1 VAETLSWNLE
11 RHRPMLRLHA
21 QMLRLHPRILVKFGY
36 SELVNETLLV
46 AHERF
51 AQFEG
56 STEAQLIAWLKR
68 ILTNRARDKIDYWHA
83 EIRDIDR
90 ECPIE
95 AASEDSSQRL
105 GEFLAA
111 QNSSPSEHVSKE
123 EQLARLARAL
133 DELDQDQREAI
144 VARYLM
150 QLPVAEIA
158 SQMKRSERSVAGLLL
173 RGRKRLR
180 NLLKEDSDEGDADE
194 RK

>member
-1 VAETLSWNLE
+1 
-11 RHRPMLRLHA
+11 MLRLHA

-46 AHERF
+46 AHERI

-56 STEAQLIAWLKR
+56 GTEAQLIAWLKR
-68 ILTNRARDKIDYWHA
+68 ILTNRAKDKIDYWHA
-83 EIRDIDR
+83 EMRDVDR
-90 ECPIE
+90 ERSIE

-111 QNSSPSEHVSKE
+111 QDSSPSEHVSKE

-144 VARYLM
+144 IARYLM
-150 QLPVAEIA
+150 QLPVAAIA
-158 SQMKRSERSVAGLLL
+158 DKMKRSQRSVAGLLL
-173 RGRKRLR
+173 RGKKQLR

-194 RK
+194 RE

>member
-1 VAETLSWNLE
+1 
-11 RHRPMLRLHA
+11 MLRLHA
-21 QMLRLHPRILVKFGY
+21 QMLRLHPRILVKFDY
-36 SELVNETLLV
+36 SELVNETLMV

-56 STEAQLIAWLKR
+56 KAEGQLIAWLKQ
-68 ILTNRARDKIDYWHA
+68 ILKNRVRDKIDYWHA
-83 EIRDIDR
+83 EIRDVDR

-95 AASEDSSQRL
+95 AASEDSSQRVA
-105 GEFLAA
+105 GFLAA
-111 QNSSPSEHVSKE
+111 HNSSPSEHVSKE

-133 DELDQDQREAI
+133 DELDNDHREAI

-158 SQMKRSERSVAGLLL
+158 AQMKRSERSVAGLLL
-173 RGRKRLR
+173 RGRKKLR
-180 NLLKEDSDEGDADE
+180 DLLKEDSDEGDADE

>member
-1 VAETLSWNLE
+1 MTETLRWDLE

-36 SELVNETLLV
+36 SELVNDTLLV
-46 AHERF
+46 AHQKID
-51 AQFEG
+51 QFEG
-56 STEAQLIAWLKR
+56 NTEAQLIAWLKR
-68 ILTNRARDKIDYWHA
+68 ILTNRAKDKIEYWHA

-105 GEFLAA
+105 TRFLVAH
-111 QNSSPSEHVSKE
+111 NSSPSEHVSKE

-133 DELDQDQREAI
+133 DELDEDQREAI
-144 VARYLM
+144 IARYLM

-158 SQMKRSERSVAGLLL
+158 AQLHRTEKSVAGLLL
-173 RGRKRLR
+173 RGKKRLR
-180 NLLKEDSDEGDADE
+180 DLLKEDSDEGDADD